1 MESYIFKYGI
11 AGADIP
17 TDLRL
22 VFLQEHPWIDTF
34 AVVRNKEIDIA
45 SDGKDYDTMF
55 NGVILGLGEL
65 SSTGKDGNGAPIFNI
80 QYEIIGCP
88 PDLEN
93 VFQDVV
99 AGKGEIFDKLRKL
112 VDALVSS
119 FITEIY
125 NESIAEQS
133 APKISL
139 DTTLPKKEKS

>member
-1 MESYIFKYGI
+1 MEDYIFKYGI

-17 TDLRL
+17 SDLRL

-34 AVVRNKEIDIA
+34 AVVRNKEIDLG

-65 SSTGKDGNGAPIFNI
+65 SSTGKDSNGAPIFNI

-88 PDLEN
+88 PDLEA

-99 AGKGEIFDKLRKL
+99 AGKGETFDKLRKL
-112 VDALVSS
+112 VDALISS

-125 NESIAEQS
+125 NETVADQS